1 MNGVSQLSQVVIP
14 KNNILRFQ
22 NDTLNIGRTELVTIC
37 DWFQVVIL
45 HDDSLRSQ
53 FVTLSSGDAK

>member
-1 MNGVSQLSQVVIP
+1 MNGVSQLSQVVIA
-14 KNNILRFQ
+14 NDNILRFQ
-22 NDTLNIGRTELVTIC
+22 NDTLNIGQTELVANC

-53 FVTLSSGDAK
+53 IVILNSGGVK